1 MASVNEIGVIM
12 NECSLNRSGHSA
24 GEIDRM
30 EGTRSPRNEAVKLV
44 SILTAVAV
52 QSSHN
57 PPGKVSPSRSDYEG
71 DCSSLERQIESTA
84 ILFYIGHAL
93 LLPGGRFWRPR
104 IRRTKD
110 AERACERRA
119 DGRNGSRG
127 YSVDLVGLSPPLRS
141 RTVLGIPDSS
151 HFRGHN
157 DVPSQSAP
165 PAVFDLTNVR
175 TIGCLGV
182 RSIDRL
188 QASRRNLADH
198 GQDSPNPIGGK
209 PLSAINSRLS
219 HQFQFGETNYVH
231 I

>member
-1 MASVNEIGVIM
+1 MQ
-12 NECSLNRSGHSA
+12 SG
-24 GEIDRM
+24 
-30 EGTRSPRNEAVKLV
+30 
-44 SILTAVAV
+44 
-52 QSSHN
+52 HN
-57 PPGKVSPSRSDYEG
+57 PPGKVSPSRSSYEG
-71 DCSSLERQIESTA
+71 DGSFLERQFESTA
-84 ILFYIGHAL
+84 RLFYIGHAL

-104 IRRTKD
+104 IRRTRD

-157 DVPSQSAP
+157 DVPSQSSP
-165 PAVFDLTNVR
+165 PAVFELTNVR

-182 RSIDRL
+182 SWIDSL

-198 GQDSPNPIGGK
+198 GQDSPHPIADK
-209 PLSAINSRLS
+209 FLSANISRLS
-219 HQFQFGETNYVH
+219 QQFQFGETNYVH